1 MRIGDT
7 TMSTIEW
14 ALTAESERQRV
25 SANNIANVNTPG
37 FRSARVDFEQSL
49 ADAMQARGGGVAR
62 FSTRAANTPRN
73 LNDNDVALEEETTIL
88 NQSNLHYEALAGA
101 MTLKF
106 SALRSALGR

>member
-1 MRIGDT
+1 MGISDILNTGRSSLIAQQR
-7 TMSTIEW
+7 
-14 ALTAESERQRV
+14 ALQV
-25 SANNIANVNTPG
+25 NGNNIANVNTPG

-101 MTLKF
+101 MTMKF